1 MSQERELMHF
11 ESATSKKK
19 WLMSVLIVSF
29 RIRYIIYKSPRKEE
43 KSNTDSNLFEIWLPE
58 GKLIV
63 NVGFPIFT
71 SSPNTVLK
79 ADDDYDCLSDI
90 HHIGV
95 ILIYGFLSHKS
106 RPLQKNGCPW
116 VIYILSAHTP

>member
-1 MSQERELMHF
+1 
-11 ESATSKKK
+11 
-19 WLMSVLIVSF
+19 MSVLIVSF

-106 RPLQKNGCPW
+106 RPLQKNGCP
-116 VIYILSAHTP
+116 